1 VTGREQIHK
10 AIARR
15 ATHRDPEDV
24 SRTVSLANGERLFGQ
39 EYYGRFLIE
48 LLQNAAD
55 AWDIGAGE
63 GKRSRIEIALAQG
76 PVLLVANEG
85 ESFPASVVIDSLG
98 HIGRST
104 KTEGKAIGHKGIGFK
119 SVLEM
124 SATPEI
130 YSGLGSAEPELAVRF
145 DRREALEKIHEASPD
160 WPTLAEDHVS
170 EAAGN
175 ELALVPVLQF
185 PMWVDTLPADVKDL
199 ADRGF
204 KTVIRIPFGDDLGPD
219 SDMDE

>member
-1 VTGREQIHK
+1 MTGREQIHE
-10 AIARR
+10 AITRR

-24 SRTVSLANGERLFGQ
+24 SRTVSLANGERLFGH
-39 EYYGRFLIE
+39 EYHGRFLIE

-55 AWDIGAGE
+55 AWDSSAGE
-63 GKRSRIEIALAQG
+63 RERSRIEIAVVAG

-85 ESFPASVVIDSLG
+85 ESFPASVVIKSLG

-130 YSGLGSAEPELAVRF
+130 YSGLGSGQPELAVQF
-145 DRREALEKIHEASPD
+145 DPRKALKTIHEASPD
-160 WPTLAEDHVS
+160 WPTLAADHIS
-170 EAAGN
+170 EADGN
-175 ELALVPVLQF
+175 ERARSRSAVP
-185 PMWVDTLPADVKDL
+185 DVGRQSPGRRAGSRRARL
-199 ADRGF
+199 
-204 KTVIRIPFGDDLGPD
+204 
-219 SDMDE
+219 

>member
-1 VTGREQIHK
+1 MDRVTGREQIYE

-15 ATHRDPEDV
+15 AQHRDSEDV
-24 SRTVSLANGERLFGQ
+24 SRTVSLANGERLFGH
-39 EYYGRFLIE
+39 EYHGRFLIE

-55 AWDIGAGE
+55 AWEGGASE
-63 GKRSRIEIALAQG
+63 GDRSRIEIAIAEG

-85 ESFPASVVIDSLG
+85 ESFPASVVIKSLG
-98 HIGRST
+98 HIGRTT
-104 KTEGKAIGHKGIGFK
+104 KTVGKAIGHKGIGFK

-145 DRREALEKIHEASPD
+145 DPREALAKIHQASPD
-160 WPTLAEDHVS
+160 WPTLAEDHIN
-170 EAAGN
+170 EADGN

-185 PMWVDTLPADVKDL
+185 PMWVDILPADVQDL
-199 ADRGF
+199 AARG
-204 KTVIRIPFGDDLGPD
+204 
-219 SDMDE
+219 